1 MESKPKITL
10 KPKIMTMQEQ
20 RERYKQFMLREREKE
35 EKRKQIQKQKPQF
48 LYQLLQNSGNDAS
61 QRCNLLEDLAKF
73 REEDGALEFLKWL
86 KLKFEEALHQN
97 EGINKTPSRLSFK
110 IPQNFEAL
118 SGRKTV
124 KNFLEIVE
132 VEKSSK
138 ELIIAGKSES
148 DLNHNASII
157 QLQIE
162 KLIVTSP
169 KVDQC
174 QICKRKFRSVLQ
186 HLRQSKDCKDNY
198 SEDDLE
204 DLKLAL
210 KLWKKQTDRDC
221 YERSK
226 AERKAKYEEKK
237 SEITQK
243 NLAKKDKSARNMAKY
258 YKDNVDYFR
267 IKNSNYYAK
276 NREAILKKKAESY
289 KIKKKS
295 K

>member
-1 MESKPKITL
+1 MESKPKM
-10 KPKIMTMQEQ
+10 MTMHEQ
-20 RERYKQFMLREREKE
+20 KERYKQFMLREREKE
-35 EKRKQIQKQKPQF
+35 EKRKQMQKQKPQF
-48 LYQLLQNSGNDAS
+48 LYQLLQNSGNIAS
-61 QRCNLLEDLAKF
+61 QRSNLLEDLAKF
-73 REEDGALEFLKWL
+73 REEDGVLEFLKWL
-86 KLKFEEALHQN
+86 KLKFEEALHQK
-97 EGINKTPSRLSFK
+97 EGISLSFK
-110 IPQNFEAL
+110 IPQNFEEL
-118 SGRKTV
+118 IGRKTV
-124 KNFLEIVE
+124 AKFLDIVE
-132 VEKSSK
+132 VERLS
-138 ELIIAGKSES
+138 EEWIIAGKSES
-148 DLNHNASII
+148 DLNHNSSII
-157 QLQIE
+157 QMQID

-186 HLRQSKDCKDNY
+186 HLRQSKECKDNY

-226 AERKAKYEEKK
+226 AERKAKYEIKK
-237 SEITQK
+237 SEIAQK
-243 NLAKKDKSARNMAKY
+243 NLAKKDKTARNMAKY

-289 KIKKKS
+289 KIKKNPS
-295 K
+295 DEN

>member
-1 MESKPKITL
+1 MEL
-10 KPKIMTMQEQ
+10 KPKMMTMQEQ
-20 RERYKQFMLREREKE
+20 KERYKQFMLREREKE

-48 LYQLLQNSGNDAS
+48 LYQLLQNSGNNAS
-61 QRCNLLEDLAKF
+61 QRSKLLEDLAKF
-73 REEDGALEFLKWL
+73 REEDGALDFLKWL
-86 KLKFEEALHQN
+86 KLKFDEALQQN
-97 EGINKTPSRLSFK
+97 EGINKTPTRLQFK
-110 IPQNFEAL
+110 IPQNFEDL
-118 SGRKTV
+118 IGRKTV
-124 KNFLEIVE
+124 ENFLDIIELE
-132 VEKSSK
+132 RSS
-138 ELIIAGKSES
+138 EEWIIAGKSKS
-148 DLNHNASII
+148 DLNHNSSII
-157 QLQIE
+157 QLQID

-186 HLRQSKDCKDNY
+186 HLRQSKECKDNY

-204 DLKLAL
+204 DLKLAV

-226 AERKAKYEEKK
+226 PERKAKYEKKK
-237 SEITQK
+237 SEIAQK
-243 NLAKKDKSARNMAKY
+243 NLAKKDKSARSMAKY

-289 KIKKKS
+289 KIKKNQS
-295 K
+295 NEN